1 MIDESAKESFVS
13 KASLRIKLLISTY
26 PVLYLAL
33 TTLFALLGLSYL
45 LSFPILTLLASYKLV
60 ILAPQ
65 YLNPELWPIMGAWA
79 TCLLVCSLVSYHI
92 FTIKVPQPKGLKLHR
107 DKAKELFQLIDELQ
121 SQHTQ
126 IKFDKVILTDE
137 HKIEIIKTPA
147 FGIPVWNNNTLA
159 IGLPVLINLSG
170 QQFKAT
176 LMRKFY
182 QFSNANIS
190 ITNWLVWLRQNW
202 AQYNEVYSN
211 IRNPGYLPLYLFFR
225 FYTPGFNKFSALA
238 VRMDELK
245 ADSYSLN
252 ELNDEELL
260 DMIQGEFICKYFLE
274 NTYWP
279 RIRNFVRKSPTANI
293 YPHEKMAM
301 LLTKGLP
308 RKNAMNLLASAYI
321 KKDITDDTNPTLK
334 ARMENIGHRK
344 IQTPSET
351 KHNAA
356 QTYLGSSYNAYVKVI
371 DKTWMSTT
379 LVKWKKEDKIE
390 RQSYSKLKA
399 LKDKACASRLSY
411 KEMWQFAQLNKKL
424 YGKESAIAFKNI
436 LLKKLPHAA

>member
-1 MIDESAKESFVS
+1 MIDETSREPFFS
-13 KASLRIKLLISTY
+13 KASLRIKLLIATY
-26 PVLYLAL
+26 PKLYLAL

-45 LSFPILTLLASYKLV
+45 LSFPILTLVAGYKLV
-60 ILAPQ
+60 SLAPQ
-65 YLNPELWPIMGAWA
+65 YLNPELWPIMGAW
-79 TCLLVCSLVSYHI
+79 TVCLLVCSLVSYSI
-92 FTIKVPQPKGLKLHR
+92 LTIKVPQPKGLKLHS
-107 DKAKELFQLIDELQ
+107 DKTKELFQLIDELQ
-121 SQHTQ
+121 ARHTQ
-126 IKFDKVILTDE
+126 VKFDNIILTDE

-147 FGIPVWNNNTLA
+147 FGIPVWNKNTLA
-159 IGLPVLINLSG
+159 IGLPVLINLSE

-202 AQYNEVYSN
+202 VQYKEAYSIN
-211 IRNPGYLPLYLFFR
+211 RKPGHLPLSLFLR
-225 FYTPGFNKFSALA
+225 FYTPKFNKFSALA

-260 DMIQGEFICKYFLE
+260 DMIQSEFVCKSFLE

-279 RIRNFVRKSPTANI
+279 KIRSFVRKSPTANI
-293 YPHEKMAM
+293 YPHRKMAM
-301 LLTKGLP
+301 LLSKGLP
-308 RKNAMNLLASAYI
+308 MKNAMNLLASAYI
-321 KKDITDDTNPTLK
+321 KTDISDNANPTLK
-334 ARMENIGHRK
+334 ARMENIGHSK
-344 IQTPSET
+344 IMMPTEI

-356 QTYLGSSYNAYVKVI
+356 QTYLGDSYNAYIKVI

-379 LVKWKKEDKIE
+379 LIKWKKEDKIQ
-390 RQSYSKLKA
+390 RQIFSKLKA
-399 LKDKACASRLSY
+399 LRDKACASRLSY